1 MALAIVHSR
10 GLDGL
15 QAPPVTV
22 EVHLASGL
30 PSFTL
35 VGLPDTEV
43 KEARDRVRAAIVN
56 SGFEFPAKRITVN
69 LAPADLPKVQ
79 NVSLFETSPRY
90 LRLTNDNCDVN
101 SNAVHQNVGGYTD

>member
-1 MALAIVHSR
+1 MALAVAHSR

-15 QAPPVTV
+15 NAPPVLV
-22 EVHLASGL
+22 EVHIASGL

-79 NVSLFETSPRY
+79 NVLLIETEPQ
-90 LRLTNDNCDVN
+90 LARLCCDIC
-101 SNAVHQNVGGYTD
+101 D